1 MLRFANSRMQP
12 EQKAKLKDLIRVFL
26 QIGATSFGSPTAH
39 IAMMETEIVR
49 KRQWLTGEHF
59 LELLAATHLVPGPN
73 ATELALHIGYLQ
85 AGFLGL
91 LAAGASFILPSFI
104 ASSMLA
110 WVYVRYG
117 ALPQADAI
125 FYALNPLVLAIVINT
140 LWNLGKSCLK
150 TWQTW
155 LIFGL
160 ALAGSLLGVSEL
172 IILFGAGLLGYML
185 LDLLKRPPKAPALML
200 VFFPLPLLLR
210 FFQQGS
216 DWLQSRAVQLFLYFL
231 RTGAVLF
238 GSALVLFPLIR
249 DDIVN
254 RFGWMTQQQ
263 LIDAIAVGQ
272 MTPGPVTSA
281 VTFIG
286 YFVGGLPGAFTA
298 TLGVFL
304 PSFIIVAAMGPLMKK
319 VADSK
324 AAKAILEG
332 VNAGVVAL
340 IISIAVTMAKNAIVD
355 VWTGLLLA
363 AGLAALLLLKL
374 TPYWLVLTGFLVG
387 IAKVLF
393 F

>member
-1 MLRFANSRMQP
+1 MSIVGVKLQP
-12 EQKAKLKDLIRVFL
+12 GQKAKLKDIIRVFL

-39 IAMMETEIVR
+39 IAMMESEIVR
-49 KRQWLTGEHF
+49 KRKWLTSERF

-85 AGFLGL
+85 AGYAGL
-91 LAAGASFILPSFI
+91 LVAGASFILPSFLATI
-104 ASSMLA
+104 ALA
-110 WVYVRYG
+110 WVYTRYG
-117 ALPQADAI
+117 SLPQVDAI

-140 LWNLGKSCLK
+140 VWNLGKSCLK

-160 ALAGSLLGVSEL
+160 ALGASLWGVSEL
-172 IILFGAGLLGYML
+172 LVLFAAALLGYVL
-185 LDLLKRPPKAPALML
+185 LDLIKRPPKTPAALL
-200 VFFPLPLLLR
+200 ALFPFPLVAR

-216 DWLQSRAVQLFLYFL
+216 DWLHSRVAQLFLYFL

-249 DDIVN
+249 EDVVN

-286 YFVGGLPGAFTA
+286 YTVGGLPGAFAA
-298 TLGVFL
+298 TIGVFL
-304 PSFIIVAAMGPLMKK
+304 PSFLIVTAMGPLMKK
-319 VADSK
+319 LAESEV
-324 AAKAILEG
+324 AKAVLEG

-340 IISIAVTMAKNAIVD
+340 VITIAITMAKNAIVD

-363 AGLAALLLLKL
+363 AGLAGLFLLKL
-374 TPYWLVLTGFLVG
+374 TPYWLVLAGFVVG
-387 IAKVLF
+387 LAKVLF

>member
-1 MLRFANSRMQP
+1 MNIVGVKLQP
-12 EQKAKLKDLIRVFL
+12 GQKAKLKDIIRVFL

-39 IAMMETEIVR
+39 IAMMESEIVR
-49 KRQWLTGEHF
+49 KRKWLTSERF

-85 AGFLGL
+85 AGYAGL
-91 LAAGASFILPSFI
+91 LAAGASFILPSFLATI
-104 ASSMLA
+104 ALA
-110 WVYVRYG
+110 WVYTRYG
-117 ALPQADAI
+117 SLPQVDAI

-140 LWNLGKSCLK
+140 VWNLGKSCLK

-160 ALAGSLLGVSEL
+160 ALGASLLGVSEL
-172 IILFGAGLLGYML
+172 LVLFAAALLGYVL
-185 LDLLKRPPKAPALML
+185 LDLIKRPPKTPAALL
-200 VFFPLPLLLR
+200 AFFPLPLFAR

-216 DWLQSRAVQLFLYFL
+216 DWLHSRVVQLFLYFL

-249 DDIVN
+249 EDVVN

-286 YFVGGLPGAFTA
+286 YTVGGLPGAFAA
-298 TLGVFL
+298 TIGVFL
-304 PSFIIVAAMGPLMKK
+304 PSFIIVAVMGPLMKK
-319 VADSK
+319 LADSK
-324 AAKAILEG
+324 AAKSILEG

-340 IISIAVTMAKNAIVD
+340 VITIAITMTKNAVVD

-363 AGLAALLLLKL
+363 AGLAGLFLLKL
-374 TPYWLVLTGFLVG
+374 TPYWLVLAGFVG
-387 IAKVLF
+387 GRAKVLRF
-393 F
+393 

>member
-1 MLRFANSRMQP
+1 MRFAKPAIQP

-39 IAMMETEIVR
+39 IAMMESEIVR
-49 KRQWLTGEHF
+49 KRKWLTGEHF
-59 LELLAATHLVPGPN
+59 LELLAATNLVPGPN

-85 AGFLGL
+85 AGFPGL

-104 ASSMLA
+104 ATLTLA
-110 WVYVRYG
+110 WAYVRYG

-140 LWNLGKSCLK
+140 LWNLGKGCLK
-150 TWQTW
+150 SWQTW

-160 ALAGSLLGVSEL
+160 ALTGSLLGVSEL
-172 IILFGAGLLGYML
+172 IVLFGAGLLGYVL
-185 LDLLKRPPKAPALML
+185 LDLIKNPPKAPTALL
-200 VFFPLPLLLR
+200 AFFPFPLLFLR
-210 FFQQGS
+210 FFAQAS
-216 DWLQSRAVQLFLYFL
+216 AWLQSRTVQLFLYFL

-249 DDIVN
+249 EDVVN
-254 RFGWMTQQQ
+254 RFGWMSQQQ

-286 YFVGGLPGAFTA
+286 YNVGGVPGAFASTI
-298 TLGVFL
+298 GVFL

-319 VADSK
+319 LADSK
-324 AAKAILEG
+324 AAKAVLGG
-332 VNAGVVAL
+332 VNAGVIAL
-340 IISIAVTMAKNAIVD
+340 IFTIALTMAKNAVVD

-363 AGLAALLLLKL
+363 AGLAGLFLLKL
-374 TPYWLVLTGFLVG
+374 TPYWLVLAGFLVG
-387 IAKVLF
+387 LAKVLF

>member
-1 MLRFANSRMQP
+1 MKLSPPNLQP
-12 EQKAKLKDLIRVFL
+12 EQKAKLKDVIRVFL

-39 IAMMETEIVR
+39 IAMMESEIVR

-73 ATELALHIGYLQ
+73 ATEMALHIGYLQ
-85 AGFLGL
+85 AGFAGL

-104 ASSMLA
+104 ATLTLA
-110 WVYVRYG
+110 WAYARYG
-117 ALPQADAI
+117 ALPQVDAI

-150 TWQTW
+150 SWQTW
-155 LIFGL
+155 LIFGM
-160 ALAGSLLGVSEL
+160 ALTGSLLGVSEL
-172 IILFGAGLLGYML
+172 IILFGAGLLGFVL
-185 LDLLKRPPKAPALML
+185 LDLFKRPPKAPSALL
-200 VFFPLPLLLR
+200 VFFPFPLLLR
-210 FFQQGS
+210 LFQQNS
-216 DWLQSRAVQLFLYFL
+216 DWLQSRVVQLFLYFL

-249 DDIVN
+249 EDIVD

-286 YFVGGLPGAFTA
+286 YMVGGVPGAFAA
-298 TLGVFL
+298 TIGVFL

-319 VADSK
+319 LADSI
-324 AAKAILEG
+324 AAKSILEG

-340 IISIAVTMAKNAIVD
+340 IISIAVTMAKNAVVD
-355 VWTGLLLA
+355 IWTGLLLA
-363 AGLAALLLLKL
+363 AGLAGLLLLKL
-374 TPYWLVLTGFLVG
+374 TPYWLVLAGFVVG
-387 IAKVLF
+387 LAKVLF

>member
-1 MLRFANSRMQP
+1 MRFANTATQA

-39 IAMMETEIVR
+39 IAMMESEIVR
-49 KRQWLTGEHF
+49 KRKWLTSEHF

-73 ATELALHIGYLQ
+73 ATEMSLHIGYLQ
-85 AGFLGL
+85 AGFPGL
-91 LAAGASFILPSFI
+91 VAAGASFILPSFI
-104 ASSMLA
+104 ATVSLA
-110 WVYVRYG
+110 WVYTRYG
-117 ALPQADAI
+117 GLPQVDAI
-125 FYALNPLVLAIVINT
+125 FYALNPLVLAIVLNT

-172 IILFGAGLLGYML
+172 IILFGAGLLGYVL
-185 LDLLKRPPKAPALML
+185 IDLLKHPPRTPSVLMA
-200 VFFPLPLLLR
+200 FFPFPLLLR
-210 FFQQGS
+210 VFQQGS
-216 DWLQSRAVQLFLYFL
+216 DWLQSRTIQLFLYFL

-249 DDIVN
+249 DDIVD

-286 YFVGGLPGAFTA
+286 YAAGGLPGAVAA
-298 TLGVFL
+298 TIGVFL
-304 PSFIIVAAMGPLMKK
+304 PSFIIVSLMGPLMKK
-319 VADSK
+319 LANSRV
-324 AAKAILEG
+324 AKAVLEG

-340 IISIAVTMAKNAIVD
+340 IISIAVTMAKNAVTD
-355 VWTGLLLA
+355 VWTALLLA
-363 AGLAALLLLKL
+363 AGIAALFLLKL
-374 TPYWLVLTGFLVG
+374 TPYWLVLAGFLVG
-387 IAKVLF
+387 LSKALF

>member
-1 MLRFANSRMQP
+1 MKLEAPKLPP
-12 EQKAKLKDLIRVFL
+12 EQKARLKDLIRVFL

-39 IAMMETEIVR
+39 IAMMESEVVR
-49 KRQWLTGEHF
+49 KRKWLTGEHF

-85 AGFLGL
+85 AGFPGL

-104 ASSMLA
+104 ATVSLA
-110 WVYVRYG
+110 WAYTRYG
-117 ALPQADAI
+117 ALPQVDAI

-160 ALAGSLLGVSEL
+160 AFGASLLGVNEV
-172 IILFGAGLLGYML
+172 IILFAAGLLGYVL
-185 LDLLKRPPKAPALML
+185 LDLLKRPPKAPALVL
-200 VFFPLPLLLR
+200 AFFPFPLLLR
-210 FFQQGS
+210 IVQQS
-216 DWLQSRAVQLFLYFL
+216 PDWLKSRVVQLFLYFL

-249 DDIVN
+249 ADIVD

-286 YFVGGLPGAFTA
+286 YMVGGLPGACASTI
-298 TLGVFL
+298 GVFL
-304 PSFIIVAAMGPLMKK
+304 PSFIIVAAMGPLMKRLANSH
-319 VADSK
+319 V
-324 AAKAILEG
+324 AKAVLEG

-340 IISIAVTMAKNAIVD
+340 IITIAVTMAKNAVVD
-355 VWTGLLLA
+355 VWTALLLA
-363 AGLAALLLLKL
+363 AGLAGLFLLKL
-374 TPYWLVLTGFLVG
+374 TPYWLVLAG
-387 IAKVLF
+387 ILIGLAKALLF
-393 F
+393 

>member
-1 MLRFANSRMQP
+1 MKLEIP
-12 EQKAKLKDLIRVFL
+12 TLPLEQKARLKDLIKVFL

-39 IAMMETEIVR
+39 IAMMESEIVR
-49 KRQWLTGEHF
+49 KRKWLTGEHF

-73 ATELALHIGYLQ
+73 ATELALHIGYLE
-85 AGFLGL
+85 AGFPGL

-104 ASSMLA
+104 ATVSFA
-110 WVYVRYG
+110 WAYTRYG
-117 ALPQADAI
+117 ALPQVDAI

-140 LWNLGKSCLK
+140 LWSLGKSCLK

-160 ALAGSLLGVSEL
+160 AFGASLLGVNEV
-172 IILFGAGLLGYML
+172 IILFAAGLLGYVL
-185 LDLLKRPPKAPALML
+185 VYLLKHPPKAPAALL
-200 VFFPLPLLLR
+200 AVFPFPLLLR
-210 FFQQGS
+210 LFQQGP
-216 DWLQSRAVQLFLYFL
+216 DWLHSRVAQLFLYFL

-263 LIDAIAVGQ
+263 LVDAIAVGQ

-286 YFVGGLPGAFTA
+286 YMVGGIPGAFASTI
-298 TLGVFL
+298 GVFL
-304 PSFIIVAAMGPLMKK
+304 PSFIVVTAMGPLMKK
-319 VADSK
+319 LANSPVAQ
-324 AAKAILEG
+324 AVLEG

-340 IISIAVTMAKNAIVD
+340 IITIAVTMAKNAVVD
-355 VWTGLLLA
+355 VWTALLLA
-363 AGLAALLLLKL
+363 AGLAGLFLLKL
-374 TPYWLVLTGFLVG
+374 TPYWLVLAG
-387 IAKVLF
+387 IMIGLAKALLF
-393 F
+393 

>member
-1 MLRFANSRMQP
+1 MKLSPPNLQP
-12 EQKAKLKDLIRVFL
+12 EQKAKLKDVIRVFL

-39 IAMMETEIVR
+39 IAMMESEIVR

-73 ATELALHIGYLQ
+73 ATEMALHIGYLQ
-85 AGFLGL
+85 AGFAGL

-104 ASSMLA
+104 ATLTLA
-110 WVYVRYG
+110 WAYASYG
-117 ALPQADAI
+117 ALPQVDAI

-150 TWQTW
+150 SWQTW
-155 LIFGL
+155 LIFGM
-160 ALAGSLLGVSEL
+160 ALTGSLLGISEL
-172 IILFGAGLLGYML
+172 IILFGAGLLGFVL
-185 LDLLKRPPKAPALML
+185 LDLFKRPPKTPSALL
-200 VFFPLPLLLR
+200 VFFPFPLLLR
-210 FFQQGS
+210 LFQQNS
-216 DWLQSRAVQLFLYFL
+216 DWLQSRVVQLFLYFL

-249 DDIVN
+249 EDIVD

-286 YFVGGLPGAFTA
+286 YMVGGVPGAFAA
-298 TLGVFL
+298 TIGVFL

-319 VADSK
+319 LADSI
-324 AAKAILEG
+324 AAKSILEG

-340 IISIAVTMAKNAIVD
+340 IISIAVTMAKNAVVD
-355 VWTGLLLA
+355 IWTGLLLA
-363 AGLAALLLLKL
+363 AGLAGLLLLKL
-374 TPYWLVLTGFLVG
+374 TPYWLVLAGFVVG
-387 IAKVLF
+387 LAKVLF

>member
-1 MLRFANSRMQP
+1 LSIVGVKLQP
-12 EQKAKLKDLIRVFL
+12 GQKAKLKDIIRVFL

-39 IAMMETEIVR
+39 IAMMESEIVR
-49 KRQWLTGEHF
+49 KRKWLTSERF

-85 AGFLGL
+85 AGYAGL
-91 LAAGASFILPSFI
+91 LAAGASFILPSFLATI
-104 ASSMLA
+104 ALA
-110 WVYVRYG
+110 WVYTRYG
-117 ALPQADAI
+117 SLPQVDAI

-140 LWNLGKSCLK
+140 VWNLGKSCLK

-160 ALAGSLLGVSEL
+160 ALGASLLGVSEL
-172 IILFGAGLLGYML
+172 LVLFAAALLGYVL
-185 LDLLKRPPKAPALML
+185 LDLIKRPPKTPAALL
-200 VFFPLPLLLR
+200 AFFPFPLVAR

-216 DWLQSRAVQLFLYFL
+216 DWLHSRVVQLFLYFL

-249 DDIVN
+249 EDVVN

-286 YFVGGLPGAFTA
+286 YTVGGLPGAFAA
-298 TLGVFL
+298 TIGVFL
-304 PSFIIVAAMGPLMKK
+304 PSFLIVTAMGPLMKK
-319 VADSK
+319 LAESEV
-324 AAKAILEG
+324 AKAVLEG

-340 IISIAVTMAKNAIVD
+340 VITIAITMAKNAVVD

-363 AGLAALLLLKL
+363 AGLAGLFLLKL
-374 TPYWLVLTGFLVG
+374 TPYWLVLAGFVVG
-387 IAKVLF
+387 LAKVLF